1 MLASCTVGP
10 AHPRKKIISKIE
22 LMVLNHVGRWGSWFF
37 RWPDLEVPNGSLNV
51 LTDRL
56 YDQMSFGTE
65 LLPSEWKD
73 IA

>member
-1 MLASCTVGP
+1 
-10 AHPRKKIISKIE
+10 
-22 LMVLNHVGRWGSWFF
+22 MVLNHVGRWGSWFF

-56 YDQMSFGTE
+56 YDQMSFGIE
-65 LLPSEWKD
+65 LLSPEWKE